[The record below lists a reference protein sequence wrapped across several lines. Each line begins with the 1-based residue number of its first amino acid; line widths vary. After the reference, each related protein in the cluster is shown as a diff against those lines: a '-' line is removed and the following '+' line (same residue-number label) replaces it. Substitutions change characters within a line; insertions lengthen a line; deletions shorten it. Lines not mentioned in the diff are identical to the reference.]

1 MPMHEC
7 TRLPAS
13 LIERLSKPKL
23 IGTTGMRNFSIDMEA
38 ARARGI
44 PVCGTSGQ
52 GHPTAELTWGLILG
66 WARHI
71 PSQFR
76 SMRDGGWQT
85 EIGTTVRDKTLGVIG
100 LGKLGGQVAA
110 VGRAI
115 GMKVVAW
122 SQNLTA
128 ERAAEHG
135 ATLVDKDEL
144 LRTADVAT
152 IHLVLSDRTRGLI
165 GARELGLMK
174 DRKSTRLNSRH

>member
-1 MPMHEC
+1 
-7 TRLPAS
+7 
-13 LIERLSKPKL
+13 
-23 IGTTGMRNFSIDMEA
+23 
-38 ARARGI
+38 
-44 PVCGTSGQ
+44 
-52 GHPTAELTWGLILG
+52 
-66 WARHI
+66 
-71 PSQFR
+71 
-76 SMRDGGWQT
+76 MRDGGWQT

-135 ATLVDKDEL
+135 ATLVNKDEL

-174 DRKSTRLNSRH
+174 PSALLVNTSRGPIVDEAALLDALRNRRIGGAAIDAYGSEPLPPDHPLRRTEHGSASCRERGCSEVEIRVVSTTL